1 MSNKQ
6 FNNRYSIEYLHP
18 GNLASAQ
25 SKKKGLIIPLIVLL
39 ALIALGAFFWK
50 QGFFNQFLKQNTE
63 MTITNPT
70 MEAIEDQ
77 EPKTIEITENS
88 LQDNLITT
96 SITQTNNSNSGKEI
110 FLDKCSY
117 CHGKNG
123 EGNLKDTYPK
133 LQGQNSAYI
142 LLQLQRM
149 RDGRRLNVNP
159 AMFKIIKRMDDNTFK
174 QIATYISQIP
184 APKNPLEKE
193 KDNILVK
200 NNQVLANKLQELSNQ
215 LSTEQEKNS
224 QLSEQ
229 LRKNLEVSKN
239 ISKLYDDAIKNTSEN
254 DKDFM
259 TIVESEKNRLANV
272 VTKKKQES
280 AEETVN
286 QKLATTIVATDVAT
300 KTAGIS
306 TSDQMDNIV
315 LLMKNNSTTNHRPV
329 STKKVYIEIESDSAK
344 KSVVLQ
350 DKINQLVS
358 KKDIP
363 TTKFTK
369 ALKKEAKV
377 RKNALRTIVAR
388 KGDTLWSI
396 AKKAYGSGFK
406 YPKILKANPRLKRGK
421 IVRIYIGQVIRVPR

>member
-18 GNLASAQ
+18 GNLGS
-25 SKKKGLIIPLIVLL
+25 SKSKTKGLIIPLIILL
-39 ALIALGAFFWK
+39 ALIALGAFFWE
-50 QGFFNQFLKQNTE
+50 QGFFNQPLKQNSEVTAINS
-63 MTITNPT
+63 TV
-70 MEAIEDQ
+70 EAIEEQ
-77 EPKTIEITENS
+77 EPVETIEITENS

-96 SITQTNNSNSGKEI
+96 SVTQTNNYSRGKEI

-123 EGNLKDTYPK
+123 QGNLKDTYPK
-133 LQGQNSAYI
+133 LQGQNTAYI

-159 AMFKIIKRMDDNTFK
+159 AMFKIIKKMDDNTFK
-174 QIATYISQIP
+174 QIAMYISQMP
-184 APKNPLEKE
+184 TPKNPLEKE
-193 KDNILVK
+193 KENILTK

-215 LSTEQEKNS
+215 LSTEQEKNL

-239 ISKLYDDAIKNTSEN
+239 ISKLYDDAIKNPSGS

-272 VTKKKQES
+272 VTKTKKKQES

-286 QKLATTIVATDVAT
+286 QRIATTIVATDA
-300 KTAGIS
+300 AGIS
-306 TSDQMDNIV
+306 TSDQMNNIV
-315 LLMKNNSTTNHRPV
+315 SLIKNNSTSTHRPV
-329 STKKVYIEIESDSAK
+329 STKRVYVEIESDSAK
-344 KSVVLQ
+344 KSVVIQ

-406 YPKILKANPRLKRGK
+406 YPKILKANPRLKKGK
-421 IVRIYIGQVIRVPR
+421 VVRIYIGQVIRVPR